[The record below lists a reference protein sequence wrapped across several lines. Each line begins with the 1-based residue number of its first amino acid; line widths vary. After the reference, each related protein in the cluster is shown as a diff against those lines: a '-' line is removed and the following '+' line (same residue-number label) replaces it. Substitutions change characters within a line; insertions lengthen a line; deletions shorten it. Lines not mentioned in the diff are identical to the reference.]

1 LSPNLL
7 SETYAAGYLCLHV
20 IVLCSVPSA
29 IMVVTSC
36 LLIGLMTI
44 AVKAFPQPQAAQ
56 PASPPPA
63 TPAAAKAISAADLGF
78 LSGVVR
84 FQKLLTEGGKGEKL
98 LSGDNLKKQI
108 VFPFSPPAKT
118 DTTPQGGFT
127 VAANTGN
134 FPILTGLSISTTLG
148 FVEPCGINTP

>member
-148 FVEPCGINTP
+148 LVEPCGINTP